1 MYSKQNR
8 SLRCVYTEIG
18 RNIFYRFFVGL
29 LWNTN
34 GSEETHPPLSLAA
47 RKGVLWLCFG
57 LLRLLYQPRVALYE
71 FLIPLVL
78 AHRLQKVFPMP
89 MCHRSTVVCWFWER
103 RRGGKSGVSEGC
115 PFLFRRNTLGVSP
128 TRLVPVAHDNGESDA
143 RGLHESNLVLE
154 EGVQI
159 VRTYLW
165 LPVDDVVAD
174 ILQAGHRAEG
184 ADDDDEGRGG
194 LVRHR
199 DAILRALQTLP
210 HTPLNTPPG
219 CSLIW
224 FQNLQTNVSHEIL
237 RGSQQR
243 EEREGGY

>member
-1 MYSKQNR
+1 MPAGKPEKEAEARGPELRPRVLGGEEIVYSKQNR

-89 MCHRSTVVCWFWER
+89 MCHRSTVVCWFWETTEGREKR
-103 RRGGKSGVSEGC
+103 RQRGMPFPLSHKRVKRLAHPVGTRGARQRRERRERAARAQPRSRGGSSKC
-115 PFLFRRNTLGVSP
+115 
-128 TRLVPVAHDNGESDA
+128 
-143 RGLHESNLVLE
+143 
-154 EGVQI
+154 
-159 VRTYLW
+159 VRTFGF
-165 LPVDDVVAD
+165 P
-174 ILQAGHRAEG
+174 
-184 ADDDDEGRGG
+184 
-194 LVRHR
+194 
-199 DAILRALQTLP
+199 
-210 HTPLNTPPG
+210 
-219 CSLIW
+219 
-224 FQNLQTNVSHEIL
+224 
-237 RGSQQR
+237 
-243 EEREGGY
+243 

>member
-1 MYSKQNR
+1 MRQPSWGGGRVHHARGQDVPAGKPEKEAEARGPELRPRVLGGEEIVYSKQNR

-89 MCHRSTVVCWFWER
+89 MCHRSTVVCWFGNN
-103 RRGGKSGVSEGC
+103 GG
-115 PFLFRRNTLGVSP
+115 
-128 TRLVPVAHDNGESDA
+128 
-143 RGLHESNLVLE
+143 
-154 EGVQI
+154 
-159 VRTYLW
+159 
-165 LPVDDVVAD
+165 
-174 ILQAGHRAEG
+174 AGKA
-184 ADDDDEGRGG
+184 ASA
-194 LVRHR
+194 R
-199 DAILRALQTLP
+199 DALSSFAQT
-210 HTPLNTPPG
+210 
-219 CSLIW
+219 
-224 FQNLQTNVSHEIL
+224 
-237 RGSQQR
+237 R
-243 EEREGGY
+243 

>member
-89 MCHRSTVVCWFWER
+89 MCHRSTEVCWFGNDGGAGKAASARDALSSSQKHVGRLAHPVGTRGARQRRER
-103 RRGGKSGVSEGC
+103 RERAARAQPRSRGGSSNSAYVPLAS
-115 PFLFRRNTLGVSP
+115 RR
-128 TRLVPVAHDNGESDA
+128 
-143 RGLHESNLVLE
+143 
-154 EGVQI
+154 
-159 VRTYLW
+159 
-165 LPVDDVVAD
+165 
-174 ILQAGHRAEG
+174 
-184 ADDDDEGRGG
+184 
-194 LVRHR
+194 
-199 DAILRALQTLP
+199 
-210 HTPLNTPPG
+210 
-219 CSLIW
+219 
-224 FQNLQTNVSHEIL
+224 
-237 RGSQQR
+237 
-243 EEREGGY
+243 